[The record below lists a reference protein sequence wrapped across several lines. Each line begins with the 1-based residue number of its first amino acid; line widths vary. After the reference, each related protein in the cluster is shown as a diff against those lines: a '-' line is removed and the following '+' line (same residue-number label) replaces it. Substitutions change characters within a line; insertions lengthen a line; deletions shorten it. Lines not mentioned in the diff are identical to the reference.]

1 VAVENPIVTRV
12 RVAVYHSTATHT
24 LGIFFS
30 RSWVHSSMRS
40 EKPSLS
46 ESVSASPPPH
56 GTETDLLENSR
67 HSSSQSGTPWLS
79 LSVSVSTSTQ
89 PHLPARV
96 FACSWGYASPQ
107 SATSLLSEF
116 IFTSPQPHFSATK
129 QTRNRHLNSR

>member
-12 RVAVYHSTATHT
+12 RVAVYYSTATHT

-46 ESVSASPPPH
+46 ESVSASPPLL

-79 LSVSVSTSTQ
+79 VSVSTSTQ

-96 FACSWGYASPQ
+96 FAWSWGYASPQ
-107 SATSLLSEF
+107 SATSLLSES

-129 QTRNRHLNSR
+129 QTRNRHLNNR